1 MGNVLW
7 DTYCIH
13 VCNIC
18 TLEFPDA
25 DPDRRNTHCPPGINV
40 PRSRFLPV
48 KKTSDLLLVMSN
60 LYALQ
65 AGSLVMSPLRMFPTT
80 PHVKLGDKHFN
91 KVSATTKTP

>member
-1 MGNVLW
+1 M
-7 DTYCIH
+7 
-13 VCNIC
+13 
-18 TLEFPDA
+18 
-25 DPDRRNTHCPPGINV
+25 

-91 KVSATTKTP
+91 KVSATTKTPQLHGGSLREPQSRLYATRA